1 MRGRRAPVGTEGI
14 AQIVFEVL
22 YHFRYTLCDLS
33 SLLIDLRRVVAV
45 LRAGAQIRAQLL
57 IALKAAAAG
66 VDQLLCVL
74 RTLLH
79 QMVDRHKR
87 IRHNGQAV
95 DQAAA
100 SVIFGSL
107 LCGVADVHCRFQS
120 ALKAAQKRDGQQRD
134 GLGRAVCSVAH
145 LLRKVLQIFIEDR
158 PDVAE
163 QIFRVIVLLRA
174 DLFAGQRRN
183 AAAERQLQHLSHVEP
198 AVCRIGIVLAH
209 DERLLA
215 ARHGVVGQILLV
227 HTVLT
232 QRLKQRVVVEER
244 RRQAARRKEES
255 SKLLIKPLRR
265 PAIRQRAATTPPRRS
280 VTHPCSSGSASP

>member
-1 MRGRRAPVGTEGI
+1 MRRASAVHPAEGQLHRGQRPEAEAGVGPAEQRVDAVAQHLPAAASVRRRADPVAVEQMRGRRAPVGTEGI

-22 YHFRYTLCDLS
+22 YHFRYTLCDLR

-107 LCGVADVHCRFQS
+107 LRGVADVHCRFQS
-120 ALKAAQKRDGQQRD
+120 ALKAA
-134 GLGRAVCSVAH
+134 
-145 LLRKVLQIFIEDR
+145 
-158 PDVAE
+158 
-163 QIFRVIVLLRA
+163 
-174 DLFAGQRRN
+174 
-183 AAAERQLQHLSHVEP
+183 
-198 AVCRIGIVLAH
+198 
-209 DERLLA
+209 
-215 ARHGVVGQILLV
+215 
-227 HTVLT
+227 
-232 QRLKQRVVVEER
+232 
-244 RRQAARRKEES
+244 
-255 SKLLIKPLRR
+255 
-265 PAIRQRAATTPPRRS
+265 
-280 VTHPCSSGSASP
+280 